1 MGVLVSATGIGL
13 GLRGTV
19 CAMLRVNYVCFE
31 KVKGRGQGLPRHT
44 NRNLVLAEL
53 RLENYA
59 VIDNV
64 VIEFSAGLNLLTGET
79 GAGKSILIDALGLLL
94 GDKASTEVIR
104 TGAERAVVAAVF
116 ESEGAAARSIA
127 EVLETNG
134 LDSEHGSL
142 ILRREI
148 ASGGKGRVFINNQP
162 ATVAVLK
169 QIAPHLA
176 VIHAQNES
184 IVNFDAAARQELL
197 DAYSGVELKDVAAA
211 FAHWNQ
217 IRGRIAELEQDEQD
231 RMRLLDLWN
240 FQCREIEEARLRAGE
255 DEQLEA
261 EKRVLA
267 NAEKI
272 YGAAINAF
280 DLLYEGNASTS
291 SSLRAAQKH
300 IEELARYEPKFQEA
314 LAALET
320 ARISVEDVGATLRDY
335 AGGIQASPE
344 RLAEIEERLAVLDRL
359 KRKYGP
365 TLEQTIAFGE
375 DVQRKLSEMENKD
388 QVLLELRGMLVV
400 AAEEYRKA
408 AREVSR
414 KRLEAGRKLEKLVE
428 AEINDLAMRAS
439 FRIAVE
445 ENEDEAH
452 WTTSGINHVVYRIST
467 NAGES
472 LRPLEQIASGGELS
486 RVMLA
491 LKASVEA
498 GTSAAS
504 VPKKKSAAAQ
514 RTLVF
519 DEIDTGIGGRA
530 AEAVGKKLKALSK
543 GNQVLCVTHLPQ
555 IATFADHHY
564 LIEKREAAGRAK
576 TTVREIS
583 GDGRTEEVAR
593 MLSGAKLTET
603 SRKHAEQMIKANR

>member
-1 MGVLVSATGIGL
+1 M
-13 GLRGTV
+13 
-19 CAMLRVNYVCFE
+19 
-31 KVKGRGQGLPRHT
+31 
-44 NRNLVLAEL
+44 LAEL

-64 VIEFSAGLNLLTGET
+64 VIEFAAGLNLLTGET

-94 GDKASTEVIR
+94 GDKASSDVIR

-116 ESEGAAARSIA
+116 EGEGAAARSI
-127 EVLETNG
+127 ESILETNG
-134 LDSEHGSL
+134 LDAENGSL

-148 ASGGKGRVFINNQP
+148 AGGGKGRVFVNNQP

-184 IVNFDAAARQELL
+184 LVNFDAAARQDLL
-197 DAYSGVELKDVAAA
+197 DAYAGVELKDLAAA
-211 FAHWNQ
+211 FAHWKQ

-240 FQCREIEEARLRAGE
+240 FQCREIEEARFVAGE
-255 DEQLEA
+255 DEQLEV

-272 YGAAINAF
+272 YGAAVNAF

-300 IEELARYEPKFQEA
+300 LEELVRYQPKFQEA
-314 LAALET
+314 LAALES

-344 RLAEIEERLAVLDRL
+344 RLAEIEERLALLDRL

-365 TLEQTIAFGE
+365 TLKQTIAFGE
-375 DVQRKLSEMENKD
+375 DVGRKLSEMENKD
-388 QVLLELRGMLVV
+388 QVLLELRAMLAV
-400 AAEEYRKA
+400 AGGEYRKA
-408 AREVSR
+408 ARAVSR
-414 KRLEAGRKLEKLVE
+414 KRSEAGRKLEKLVE

-445 ENEDEAH
+445 ENDAEEH
-452 WTTSGINHVVYRIST
+452 WTASGINQVVYRIST
-467 NAGES
+467 NAGET

-498 GTSAAS
+498 GTNALGNL
-504 VPKKKSAAAQ
+504 KKKSAAAQ

-564 LIEKREAAGRAK
+564 VIEKREAAGRAK
-576 TTVREIS
+576 TTVRQIS
-583 GDGRTEEVAR
+583 GEERTEEVAR

-603 SRKHAEQMIKANR
+603 SRKHAEQMIRANG